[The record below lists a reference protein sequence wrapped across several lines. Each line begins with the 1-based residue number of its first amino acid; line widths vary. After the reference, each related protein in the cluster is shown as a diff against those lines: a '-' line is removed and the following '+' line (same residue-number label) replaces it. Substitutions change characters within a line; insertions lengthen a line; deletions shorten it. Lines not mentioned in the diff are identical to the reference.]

1 MKKLISNLSIRH
13 KVWGSL
19 GLLVALMATLVG
31 LSYVSLS
38 GVDRKVGTVVDEI
51 QPTVVR
57 SMQLMA
63 QLERSAGA
71 LGFYL
76 LSRDD
81 THKQS
86 YLAALKS
93 AQTTLAALK
102 ETRLI
107 AENEA
112 NLKLLNRIDQDVAK
126 FASYHERL
134 FELTENDAKN
144 IPAIA
149 LSGQMLNPLSQQM
162 LQNLSSM
169 LQSEAMEEA
178 NAERKGILTDINDL
192 RYAWANVMNGVR
204 AYLAFRGKSS
214 LDEVDL
220 YKGETDRLLKKLQDR
235 GDALTFDQADSLEQF
250 AGLRDSFFANFKK
263 VFEIHSSERWRTDAY
278 LVRSEIGPLLSGIED
293 RLTTLVKSLGDRAA
307 TTGGELT
314 DTMNSSL
321 VTQLVLLVIGLLI
334 GTLVLVGAGMFI
346 VKPAQRLRD
355 LLRDIS
361 EGEGDLTQ
369 RAGLDSEDELGQA
382 SRYFDNMMD
391 SMQAMIRDIAEVSNA
406 VHGRSGEA
414 SRETEAVTSNIAQGA
429 DRARSTAAATEQ
441 MSTTGAEIARSAAE
455 TADEAERVQ
464 QVSEDGSRRVQ
475 QMSAKAKDMGGQVDH
490 LRRDV
495 EDLSEKSKGML
506 DMVSIINDIANQTNL
521 LALNAAIEAA
531 RAGDSGRG
539 FAVVAEEVR
548 QLAMKT
554 QDSTSQITSLISDNL
569 QSNENLALVMDKVSE
584 ATGSMLESVNETAQA
599 ITTMGDGIKLM
610 SGKAGHIATAAKE
623 QSVATDEVAGN
634 IESISAMESENATRT
649 GQVAAHLQEL
659 SELSSRLD
667 TLVGRFKV

>member
-1 MKKLISNLSIRH
+1 MKKMLSNLSIRH

-19 GLLVALMATLVG
+19 GLLVALMATIVG

-38 GVDRKVGTVVDEI
+38 GVDRKVGVVVGEI
-51 QPTVVR
+51 QPAVTR
-57 SMQLMA
+57 SMKLIA
-63 QLERSAGA
+63 QLERSASA

-76 LSRDD
+76 LSRE
-81 THKQS
+81 QS
-86 YLAALKS
+86 HQTSYKEALDG
-93 AQTTLAALK
+93 ARATLTELK
-102 ETRLI
+102 NSELI
-107 AENEA
+107 AGSADNKA
-112 NLKLLNRIDQDVAK
+112 LLEGIERDVVT
-126 FASYHERL
+126 FASYGDRWQ
-134 FELTENDAKN
+134 ELTASDAKN

-149 LSGQMLNPLSQQM
+149 LSGQTLNPLSQQM

-169 LQSEAMEEA
+169 VQSESMEAATE
-178 NAERKGILTDINDL
+178 ERKAILTDIHDL

-204 AYLAFRGKSS
+204 AYLAFRGQPS
-214 LDEVDL
+214 LDEVEL
-220 YKGETDRLLKKLQDR
+220 YKGETDRLLEKLRGR

-250 AGLRDSFFANFKK
+250 ARLRDEFFANMKK
-263 VFEIHSSERWRTDAY
+263 VVEVHSSNRWRVDAH
-278 LVRSEIGPLLSGIED
+278 LIRSEVGPLLHAIEVK
-293 RLTTLVKSLGDRAA
+293 LGTLVNGLNERSLA
-307 TTGGELT
+307 TGNELA
-314 DTMNSSL
+314 DSVNSSL
-321 VTQLVLLVIGLLI
+321 ATQLILLVVGLLVGALVLL
-334 GTLVLVGAGMFI
+334 GAGIFI

-361 EGEGDLTQ
+361 EGDGDLTQ
-369 RAGLDSEDELGQA
+369 RAGLNSKDELGQA
-382 SRYFDNMMD
+382 SQYFDTMMD
-391 SMQAMIRDIAEVSNA
+391 SMQAMIRDIAEVSSA
-406 VHGRSGEA
+406 VHGRSGQA
-414 SRETEAVTSNIAQGA
+414 SSEVEAVTGNIAQGA
-429 DRARSTAAATEQ
+429 DRARNTAAATEE
-441 MSTTGAEIARSAAE
+441 MSATGAEIARGAAE
-455 TADEAERVQ
+455 TADEAGRVQ
-464 QVSEDGSRRVQ
+464 QVSEDGTRRVK
-475 QMSAKAKDMGGQVDH
+475 QMSAKAQDMGGQVDH

-495 EDLSEKSKGML
+495 EELSEKSKGML

-531 RAGDSGRG
+531 RAGESGRG

-569 QSNENLALVMDKVSE
+569 QSNDNLVAVMDKVAA

-599 ITTMGDGIKLM
+599 ITSMGEGVKLM
-610 SGKAGHIATAAKE
+610 SEKAGQIAGAAKE

-667 TLVGRFKV
+667 GLVGRFKV